1 MYTGLYCPRRPI
13 LPSSTKVTSS
23 EWSWVGRLSLAHP
36 FWEISKTKAQ
46 MTSLCHLL
54 RKLKPELLGQ
64 QNRVPEVCFFLLVF
78 VLKTWF
84 NHLHAHHRAKW
95 PVHSPA
101 VQHQAW
107 RFIAGEVWR
116 HVFFH
121 CLQKCWP
128 CTVSICQTKYINRLK
143 KVTLE
148 SIHSQGFVLFLTW
161 WHTKTSEIE
170 QEGNQTALNK
180 EEEKK
185 NNNLLA
191 MLNL

>member
-1 MYTGLYCPRRPI
+1 M
-13 LPSSTKVTSS
+13 
-23 EWSWVGRLSLAHP
+23 
-36 FWEISKTKAQ
+36 
-46 MTSLCHLL
+46 
-54 RKLKPELLGQ
+54 RKLKPDLLRQ
-64 QNRVPEVCFFLLVF
+64 QNHVPKVFFLLLLF

-84 NHLHAHHRAKW
+84 NHLHAHHRAEW
-95 PVHSPA
+95 PVQSPA

-107 RFIAGEVWR
+107 GFIAGEVWR

-185 NNNLLA
+185 KKSSCNVKSLKDASPLKTGKSNTSCEFTQNCLLA
-191 MLNL
+191 SCIFLPLGPHRGYNNSALTQ